1 MAVNW
6 RGDEA
11 IRRIRT
17 GGARGLTRAAR
28 ALLAESQTRV
38 PWDSGDLSRSGT
50 VHEASPAELEAAVTY
65 SATSPDGFNYG
76 VAVHEGLHMNFR
88 ADHNPG
94 ASAKFLERPAIE
106 LESKLMAVVATEIRR
121 EVG

>member
-1 MAVNW
+1 MVVNW

-11 IRRIRT
+11 MRRLRV
-17 GGARGLTRAAR
+17 GGARGLSRAAR

-50 VHEASPAELEAAVTY
+50 VHDATPQHLEAAVSY
-65 SATSPDGFNYG
+65 NATSPEGFNYG
-76 VAVHEGLHMNFR
+76 VAVHEGLDMNFR

-94 ASAKFLERPAIE
+94 AQAKFLERPAIE
-106 LESKLMAVVATEIRR
+106 LEDKLMAVVAIEIKR

>member
-1 MAVNW
+1 MVVNW

-11 IRRIRT
+11 IRRMRT
-17 GGARGLTRAAR
+17 GGARGLSRAAR

-38 PWDSGDLSRSGT
+38 PWDTGDLSQSGT
-50 VHEASPAELEAAVTY
+50 VHDASPQDLQAAVTF

-76 VAVHEGLHMNFR
+76 VAVHEDLDMDFKT
-88 ADHNPG
+88 DHNPG
-94 ASAKFLERPAIE
+94 AQAKFLERPAIE
-106 LESKLMAVVATEIRR
+106 LEHQLMAVVAMEIKR

>member
-1 MAVNW
+1 MVVNW

-11 IRRIRT
+11 MRRVRV
-17 GGARGLTRAAR
+17 GGARGLSRAAR

-38 PWDSGDLSRSGT
+38 PWDTGDLSQSGT
-50 VHEASPAELEAAVTY
+50 AHDASPDNLEAAVTY
-65 SATSPDGFNYG
+65 SAMSEDGFNYG
-76 VAVHEGLHMNFR
+76 LATHEGLDMDFK

-94 ASAKFLERPAIE
+94 AQAKYLERPAIE
-106 LESKLMAVVATEIRR
+106 MEDQLMGVVAMEIKR

>member
-1 MAVNW
+1 MVVHW
-6 RGDEA
+6 HGDEA
-11 IRRIRT
+11 MRRIRV

-50 VHEASPAELEAAVTY
+50 VHEATPTHLESAVTY
-65 SATSPDGFNYG
+65 SATSPDGYNYG
-76 VAVHEGLHMNFR
+76 VAVHEALHMNFHT
-88 ADHNPG
+88 DHNPG
-94 ASAKFLERPAIE
+94 AQAKFLERPAKE
-106 LESKLMAVVATEIRR
+106 LEQKLMGVVAMEIKR

>member
-11 IRRIRT
+11 MRRIQV
-17 GGARGLTRAAR
+17 GGARGLNRAAR

-38 PWDSGDLSRSGT
+38 PWDTGDLSRSGT
-50 VHEASPAELEAAVTY
+50 VHDATPGNLESAVSY
-65 SATSPDGFNYG
+65 SATSPDGYNYG

-94 ASAKFLERPAIE
+94 AQAKFLERPAIE
-106 LESKLMAVVATEIRR
+106 LEDKLMAVIATEIRR

>member
-1 MAVNW
+1 MVVNW

-11 IRRIRT
+11 MRRMRA

-50 VHEASPAELEAAVTY
+50 VHEATPQNLESAVSY
-65 SATSPDGFNYG
+65 SATSPEGFNYG

-94 ASAKFLERPAIE
+94 AQAKFLERPALE
-106 LESKLMAVVATEIRR
+106 LQAKLMAVVAMEIKR